1 MCIITTLYVQR
12 LMLTQS
18 MHLKRTQRYTPA
30 WQPCT
35 VVIEPHQSLFNAITI
50 HAVIMQVQKLMDMG
64 FGKAAV
70 IQALQ
75 DAHGDENAA
84 LELILSRS

>member
-1 MCIITTLYVQR
+1 MVYVCNTLWTCSQTLSEVWHYPQVLR
-12 LMLTQS
+12 L
-18 MHLKRTQRYTPA
+18 H
-30 WQPCT
+30 
-35 VVIEPHQSLFNAITI
+35 EEHQSLLNCL
-50 HAVIMQVQKLMDMG
+50 QVQKLMDMG

-84 LELILSRS
+84 LELILSRF